1 LNWNV
6 RLAYIQTIAQAI
18 GFGIVQTAFAV
29 YVTSGLGQSNAVLGN
44 LFTVSGLASTIF
56 VFPSGWA
63 ADKYRRDILIRVS
76 VVFGVLSQVML
87 LFGISLPISST
98 DTVMTFLFISQALGG
113 LGWGL
118 SGPAAQALLAD
129 SIEPGNR
136 SKVFANMHF
145 VNLVAAA
152 IGPFLAAGLSILLG
166 DRWEVSLL
174 RPIIIFGLVAAAT
187 SFIAVLFVSDDKALT
202 SIKDKKIVVKQTESS
217 QEGKEDP
224 SSEFYKI
231 LNYTFRKPQYEWS
244 IPAIIVI
251 SGIIIG
257 FGAGATVAF
266 FPVFFKEEYTILPV
280 FTYIIFGITNIVT
293 GFTGLFAQRMIRFFG
308 RILSMFIVQGL
319 AIICLIGLVFNLLFY
334 QNSIIPYE
342 LSVILLVIFYIS
354 RNALMNASGPIS
366 RSIVMDVVPTSS
378 RGKWNS
384 LETLAWGMFWSV
396 SASVGG
402 VIVDSYGFIY
412 VFIFTATLYTFAT
425 LLLLTI
431 RHKVPKESVLAHKYQ
446 LGKLKTRNRV
456 VLPSISVTD
465 DLKFADISG
474 QLTSTGIS
482 YYEDSAKGGVGLIYL
497 EPAYISD
504 SGKKHSNQVGI
515 HEDYVIS
522 RLQQVVRKVQA
533 NDTLIGIRLN
543 HAGGTAPLFLTGNPP
558 VAPTDIPII
567 GNEIP
572 HALTKEEI
580 SKLKRCFIDAA
591 LRASKSGVDLIEISA
606 CMHPVTK
613 SNLIGQF
620 LSPNIN
626 TRRDE
631 YGGTFNDRLKLPLD
645 VIRLIKD
652 QISPEIMLSFHLT
665 MPFPGLSEDELLAII
680 SAFHNAG
687 IDILSIGYPERVE
700 HEEKID
706 YFIQQVKKTF
716 QTLPLILHGDFDIQ
730 SAESTLRKGQADFI
744 GFEKLLQED
753 QSFPQALR

>member
-1 LNWNV
+1 MNWNV

-63 ADKYRRDILIRVS
+63 ADKWRRDTLIRIS
-76 VVFGVLSQVML
+76 VFFGILSQITL
-87 LFGISLPISST
+87 LYGIFLPISSKN
-98 DTVMTFLFISQALGG
+98 TVMSFLFIAQAFGG

-145 VNLVAAA
+145 VNLIAAA

-174 RPIIIFGLVAAAT
+174 RPIITVGIIAAAT
-187 SFIAVLFVSDDKALT
+187 SYLAVLFVSDEKALV
-202 SIKDKKIVVKQTESS
+202 SIQDKKIVPKQAESS
-217 QEGKEDP
+217 QEEEGDSLTET
-224 SSEFYKI
+224 YKI
-231 LNYTFRKPQYEWS
+231 WKYSFHKPQYEWS

-266 FPVFFKEEYTILPV
+266 FPVFFKEEYSILPV
-280 FTYIIFGITNIVT
+280 FTYIIFGITNVVT
-293 GFTGLFAQRMIRFFG
+293 GFAGLLAQRMIKFFG
-308 RILSMFIVQGL
+308 RIVSMFIVQGL
-319 AIICLIGLVFNLLFY
+319 AIICLLGLVFNLMFY
-334 QNSIIPYE
+334 QNSIIPFE
-342 LSVILLVIFYIS
+342 LSVVFLVVFYIS

-366 RSIVMDVVPTSS
+366 RSIVMDIVPPSS
-378 RGKWNS
+378 RAKWNS

-402 VIVDSYGFIY
+402 VIVDSYGFIF
-412 VFIFTATLYTFAT
+412 VFLFTATLYTFAT

-431 RHKVPKESVLAHKYQ
+431 RNKVPKESVLTHKYQ

-465 DLKFADISG
+465 DLKLADVSG
-474 QLTSTGIS
+474 QLTSAGIS
-482 YYEDSAKGGVGLIYL
+482 YYENSAKGGVGLVYL
-497 EPAYISD
+497 EPAYISN
-504 SGKKHSNQVGI
+504 SGRKHSYQVGI
-515 HEDYVIS
+515 HEDYVVS
-522 RLQQVVRKVQA
+522 RLQEVVKKIHA
-533 NDTLIGIRLN
+533 NDALVGIRLN
-543 HAGGTAPLFLTGNPP
+543 HAGGGAPRFLTGEKPL
-558 VAPTDIPII
+558 APTMTPII
-567 GNEIP
+567 DNETP

-580 SKLKRCFIDAA
+580 SKLKAEYVHAA
-591 LRASKSGVDLIEISA
+591 IRASRIGVDIIEISA
-606 CMHPVTK
+606 CMQPIIH

-620 LSPNIN
+620 LSPDIN
-626 TRRDE
+626 TRIDE
-631 YGGTFNDRLKLPLD
+631 YGGTFDNRLRFPLD
-645 VIRLIKD
+645 IIRSIED

-665 MPFPGLSEDELLAII
+665 MPFPGLSEDELLVII
-680 SAFHNAG
+680 SAFNNAG
-687 IDILSIGYPERVE
+687 IDLLSIGYPEKAE
-700 HEEKID
+700 HDESID
-706 YFIQQVKKTF
+706 YFIQQVKSTV
-716 QTLPLILHGDFDIQ
+716 QSLPLILHSDFDIQ
-730 SAESTLRKGQADFI
+730 SAESTLRKGQVDFI

>member
-1 LNWNV
+1 
-6 RLAYIQTIAQAI
+6 
-18 GFGIVQTAFAV
+18 
-29 YVTSGLGQSNAVLGN
+29 
-44 LFTVSGLASTIF
+44 
-56 VFPSGWA
+56 
-63 ADKYRRDILIRVS
+63 
-76 VVFGVLSQVML
+76 
-87 LFGISLPISST
+87 
-98 DTVMTFLFISQALGG
+98 
-113 LGWGL
+113 
-118 SGPAAQALLAD
+118 
-129 SIEPGNR
+129 
-136 SKVFANMHF
+136 
-145 VNLVAAA
+145 
-152 IGPFLAAGLSILLG
+152 
-166 DRWEVSLL
+166 
-174 RPIIIFGLVAAAT
+174 
-187 SFIAVLFVSDDKALT
+187 
-202 SIKDKKIVVKQTESS
+202 
-217 QEGKEDP
+217 
-224 SSEFYKI
+224 
-231 LNYTFRKPQYEWS
+231 
-244 IPAIIVI
+244 
-251 SGIIIG
+251 
-257 FGAGATVAF
+257 
-266 FPVFFKEEYTILPV
+266 
-280 FTYIIFGITNIVT
+280 
-293 GFTGLFAQRMIRFFG
+293 
-308 RILSMFIVQGL
+308 MFIVQGL
-319 AIICLIGLVFNLLFY
+319 AIICLVGLVFNLIFY

-342 LSVILLVIFYIS
+342 LSIILLVIFYIS

-366 RSIVMDVVPTSS
+366 RSIVMDIVPTSS

-431 RHKVPKESVLAHKYQ
+431 RNKVPKESVLAHKYQ

-465 DLKFADISG
+465 DLKLADISG
-474 QLTSTGIS
+474 QLTSAGIS
-482 YYEDSAKGGVGLIYL
+482 YYENSAKGGVGLVYL

-504 SGKKHSNQVGI
+504 SGKKHSNQEGI

-522 RLQQVVRKVQA
+522 NLQKVVRQVQA

-543 HAGGTAPLFLTGNPP
+543 HAGGTAPPFLTGNPP
-558 VAPTDIPII
+558 VAPTDITII
-567 GNEIP
+567 GDEIP
-572 HALTKEEI
+572 HALTNEEI
-580 SKLKRCFIDAA
+580 TKLKRCYIEAA
-591 LRASKSGVDLIEISA
+591 IRASNIGVDLIEISA
-606 CMHPVTK
+606 CMDPVTK

-631 YGGTFNDRLKLPLD
+631 YGGTFNDRLKLPVD

-665 MPFPGLSEDELLAII
+665 MPFPGLSEDELLVII

-687 IDILSIGYPERVE
+687 IDILSLGYPEKEE

-706 YFIQQVKKTF
+706 YFIQQVKSTF
-716 QTLPLILHGDFDIQ
+716 QSLPLIIHGDFDIQ